1 MSFPYHSIFGIFNKI
16 VVGTALMAALIAYLP
31 EAQEIL
37 ITLRIARK
45 ITTQHFPSQLDFK
58 TTHPMMRFKILTD
71 SVRVIVIG
79 AGIHLNIGASDNI
92 FDIAN
97 TVSFARVSNT
107 AFAMIIASIIL

>member
-1 MSFPYHSIFGIFNKI
+1 
-16 VVGTALMAALIAYLP
+16 
-31 EAQEIL
+31 
-37 ITLRIARK
+37 
-45 ITTQHFPSQLDFK
+45 
-58 TTHPMMRFKILTD
+58 MMRFKILTD